1 MTKSTTKS
9 KAKSK
14 RGGTRP
20 GAGRP
25 RLSVD
30 EKLDHGTFREDRATA
45 DELMLNDATDEK
57 TDEQFERELHAL
69 YDANVVADEALVLP
83 DDVTDEAEW
92 QWGCRELAKK
102 ILAGHV
108 KPRSPSIFSAWA
120 RAVVFGTDGGDPLFR
135 LVMEAR

>member
-1 MTKSTTKS
+1 MTKLKKKS
-9 KAKSK
+9 SH
-14 RGGTRP
+14 GGARP

-30 EKLDHGTFREDRATA
+30 QKLSHGTFREDRATA
-45 DELMLNDATDEK
+45 DELMLNDASDEK
-57 TDEQFERELHAL
+57 MDAAFERELHAL

-102 ILAGHV
+102 IMAGRV
-108 KPRSPSIFSAWA
+108 KPQSPRLLTAWA
-120 RAVVFGTDGGDPLFR
+120 RAVAFGTDGGDPLVRF
-135 LVMEAR
+135 VMEAR